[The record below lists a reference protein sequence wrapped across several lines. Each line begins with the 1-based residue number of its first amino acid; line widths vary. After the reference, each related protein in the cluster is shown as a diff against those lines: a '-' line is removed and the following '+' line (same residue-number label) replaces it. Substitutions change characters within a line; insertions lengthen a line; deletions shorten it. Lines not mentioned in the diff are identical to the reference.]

1 MLKVENLE
9 TGYKS
14 MQVLWGIS
22 LEVKKRSI
30 TTIMGPNGAGKTT
43 TLRAI
48 MGMLKPRNGK
58 IFYQGEDVTDLPPH
72 WKVDK
77 GITMV
82 LEGRHL
88 FGNMSVKE
96 NLFLGAYT
104 KEAREHLEDSL
115 EIVYSL
121 FPILKE
127 RSDQKAGTL
136 SGGQQQMLAIARA
149 LMARPKFI
157 MFDEPSQGL
166 APIIVEQVMETL
178 KKLREDLGITIL
190 LVEQNVMV
198 SLKAGDYTY
207 IIENGQVVNEGEPSE
222 LIDLKEI
229 RKAYLGV

>member
-48 MGMLKPRNGK
+48 MGMLKPWNGK

-77 GITMV
+77 GMTMV

-121 FPILKE
+121 FPVLKE